1 METYSTFIFSSKEYF
16 LVQYRFFFKKANS
29 KMHAMAEEKSRLNV
43 TRSSCKVADLLQT
56 NSFHR
61 FEPIYEWP
69 TSLNSK

>member
-1 METYSTFIFSSKEYF
+1 
-16 LVQYRFFFKKANS
+16 
-29 KMHAMAEEKSRLNV
+29 MHAMAEEKSRLNV